1 MGCDLH
7 LHIEVKIEDEW
18 HHLNHL
24 EPKRNYAMF
33 AKMAGVR
40 NDSTGETP
48 LALPRGLPGDA
59 TKLTLIDSAAW
70 GSDGH
75 SHSWLDW
82 MEVEWLNEFCNG
94 ELKPMGWSAIS
105 QFEGWLTNSPSGLY
119 LFGDGWRAGNE
130 GAEARGITDLRF
142 VFWFDN

>member
-1 MGCDLH
+1 MGCDVH

-75 SHSWLDW
+75 HHSWLSW
-82 MEVEWLNEFCNG
+82 EEVEDLDEFAEHLG
-94 ELKPMGWSAIS
+94 PMGPKEEGC
-105 QFEGWLTNSPSGLY
+105 QFEVWLGNRGAVF
-119 LFGDGWRAGNE
+119 LFEDGWERGGE
-130 GAEARGITDLRF
+130 GAAERGITDLRF